1 MAERDFPELDTQ
13 TDTSL
18 RELDFD
24 QLRQDRLDRNK
35 KFMQVNKNIS
45 I

>member
-1 MAERDFPELDTQ
+1 MAERDFLELDTQ

-35 KFMQVNKNIS
+35 KFMQVNKKIS